1 MLGASTNQGGR
12 RGAKPRPCPVA
23 LPFTVRVSPPV
34 FPLIARATRLPSGSR
49 VGRALRS
56 LLVVASAALF
66 VGACG
71 EDGALCHLPGCDL
84 PARCVITVQPTD
96 DEPLLLDLCRN
107 DACGTIRWALVDG
120 KIVAD
125 PGSSLAYPLVYSA
138 INRHPGGWEFFVFF
152 QEQPGME
159 RRSGDYFRVTISV
172 ESTGEVLA
180 NLEDNITYVEVV
192 PNGPECQLEGERCL
206 VPEGG
211 PFDPHNLDTH

>member
-1 MLGASTNQGGR
+1 M
-12 RGAKPRPCPVA
+12 AKPRPCPGPPLRTRVTGF
-23 LPFTVRVSPPV
+23 LGGLHVR
-34 FPLIARATRLPSGSR
+34 
-49 VGRALRS
+49 RALRS

-71 EDGALCHLPGCDL
+71 EDGALCHLTGCDL

-96 DEPLLLDLCRN
+96 DEPLLLELCRN

-125 PGSSLAYPLVYSA
+125 PGSSLADPLVNCA
-138 INRHPGGWEFFVFF
+138 VNRHPDGWEFFVFF
-152 QEQPGME
+152 QEQAGIE

-180 NLEDNITYVEVV
+180 NLEDNITYVEVF
-192 PNGPECQLEGERCL
+192 PIGPQCQLEGEHCL